1 MPLPEGAKFVFCPPQ
16 NQIRSLY
23 SACDVWVTAS
33 RSEGFNLPAME
44 AMACRTPVVATR
56 AGWPE
61 EAVKSGSNGILVDID
76 DQAGIAAGV
85 EWVLSRND
93 QEWRNLSE
101 NAYATA
107 TAGSWDESTAM
118 FERALEH
125 ACRRAARGEIAGR
138 CFGVLGANHA
148 RRERLDLSG

>member
-1 MPLPEGAKFVFCPPQ
+1 
-16 NQIRSLY
+16 
-23 SACDVWVTAS
+23 
-33 RSEGFNLPAME
+33 ME

-56 AGWPE
+56 TGWPE
-61 EAVKSGSNGILVDID
+61 EAIKSGSNGILVDID

-125 ACRRAARGEIAGR
+125 ACRRAARGEIAGQ
-138 CFGVLGANHA
+138 CSGVLGANHA
-148 RRERLDLSG
+148 RRERLDSSG